1 MRAWN
6 YHKRDNQLDSCF
18 PPISSDDLS
27 RVCLTDDPAV
37 TMPKYPKSNNQRKQ
51 KRRTRYGGRWT
62 EYDMMTHHISYECRN
77 ECRISDI
84 SNQFSQISQD
94 LRCGDP
100 KKPDSLVP

>member
-37 TMPKYPKSNNQRKQ
+37 TMPKCPKSNNQRKQ
-51 KRRTRYGGRWT
+51 RKKNKVWWKVDGIRHDDT
-62 EYDMMTHHISYECRN
+62 SY
-77 ECRISDI
+77 II
-84 SNQFSQISQD
+84 
-94 LRCGDP
+94 
-100 KKPDSLVP
+100 